1 MLELEKMMRYEIQ
14 ESSTGC
20 VELRLDGDLVLGPDG
35 AKVRECLSALVR
47 RFPQVTVD
55 LSRLRR
61 IDSAGIGILVAAH
74 AEAGK
79 NGNLLRAVNVVGSV
93 RDLLLLV
100 KLLTIFDGSSENQKA
115 A

>member
-1 MLELEKMMRYEIQ
+1 MMSYEIQ

-20 VELRLDGDLVLGPDG
+20 IEVRLVGDLVMGPDG

-47 RFPQVTVD
+47 KFPQVIVD

-74 AEAGK
+74 SEAGR

-100 KLLTIFDGSSENQKA
+100 KLLTIFDGSSEIQKA